1 MLTGVAAVFF
11 LRYCY
16 VTLPKIFKPRISI
29 FAVQVCYKNYTLIC
43 LLFETE
49 LRTKLC
55 IFSAAGAVSLVNSLT
70 LLYSNEY
77 QKQDGTTSR
86 KSDSQLVNPRLLR
99 VFACT
104 HTDECVLSSAEHR
117 SCVLSGLHAAEYV
130 ARSAV
135 RLRLNTASRLLAPP

>member
-1 MLTGVAAVFF
+1 MLLLCFS
-11 LRYCY
+11 Y
-16 VTLPKIFKPRISI
+16 VTVTSLFQRSSNLESRYLLFRFVI
-29 FAVQVCYKNYTLIC
+29 KNYTLIC

-55 IFSAAGAVSLVNSLT
+55 IFSAAGAVSLINSLT

-104 HTDECVLSSAEHR
+104 HSDECVLSSAEHR